1 MVVRLG
7 ILLIHKVGIVG
18 THQFDAIFLSQFD
31 EHLVRLLLQGE
42 GITVGTDRRILHLM
56 ALQLQVVVVAPEPL
70 VPLDGLT
77 RPSDVALQD
86 LGRHL
91 TSDTGRAYDQV
102 LVVFLQFMTVCTR
115 TTVETVHPRVA
126 HEFDEVLIAVGIL
139 RQYDEVIATLVISGL
154 LQVHVAT
161 TRHIHLTAEDRL
173 EGFEAVFLTLFVHAV
188 ADVVKFLNAEH
199 VAVIGDG
206 HALHTVADGFIYK
219 LLDTRL
225 SVEDRVVGMY
235 MQMYEIFH
243 S

>member
-7 ILLIHKVGIVG
+7 ILLIHEVGIVG

-86 LGRHL
+86 LRRHL
-91 TSDTGRAYDQV
+91 TSDTGGAHDQV
-102 LVVFLQFMTVCTR
+102 LMVFLQFMTVSTR

-126 HEFDEVLIAVGIL
+126 HKFDEVLIAVGIL
-139 RQYDEVIATLVISGL
+139 RQYDEVIATLVIPGL
-154 LQVHVAT
+154 LQMHVAT
-161 TRHIHLTAEDRL
+161 TRHIHLTAEDGL
-173 EGFEAVFLTLFVHAV
+173 ERFEAVFLTLFVHAV

-206 HALHTVADGFIYK
+206 HALHAVADGFIYK

-225 SVEDRVVGMY
+225 TIEDRVVGMY